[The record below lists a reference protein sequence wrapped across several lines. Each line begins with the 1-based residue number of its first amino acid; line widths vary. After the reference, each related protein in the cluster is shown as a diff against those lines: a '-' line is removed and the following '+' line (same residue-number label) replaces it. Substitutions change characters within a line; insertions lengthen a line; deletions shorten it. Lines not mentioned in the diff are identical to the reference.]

1 MKRPVINAQ
10 TKSRVM
16 QSTMR
21 LLLLLAAIAFCGTA
35 AVQAQTKENKKNP
48 LTGLWQFME
57 ETTRPNGEKA
67 YIGKQ
72 IYKTITKENT
82 YFVIL
87 GVNIPIK
94 EAGSPESKTST
105 LAFIT
110 QEGEI
115 EMKEE
120 NTYLEYINNH
130 YLDKSLN
137 NTISNLRY
145 RFSEENSNILYVEYN
160 LSGTDNDGWVSE
172 IWLRVIPL
180 GAK

>member
-1 MKRPVINAQ
+1 MK
-10 TKSRVM
+10 KFM
-16 QSTMR
+16 F
-21 LLLLLAAIAFCGTA
+21 LLAFILLSGVVTGH
-35 AVQAQTKENKKNP
+35 AQVKKTGPDAGP
-48 LTGLWQFME
+48 LVGMWQYVE
-57 ETTRPNGEKA
+57 EVVTSDGGKA

-72 IYKTITKENT
+72 IFKTITEDNT
-82 YFVIL
+82 YSVIL
-87 GVNIPIK
+87 GVNIPVK
-94 EAGSPESKTST
+94 EANWEESKTST

-110 QEGEI
+110 QQGEI
-115 EMKEE
+115 EMKED

-145 RFSEENSNILYVEYN
+145 RFSEEHNNILYVEYN
-160 LSGTDNDGWVSE
+160 LSGTENDNWVSE

>member
-1 MKRPVINAQ
+1 MKKFMFLFAFILLSGVITGHAQ
-10 TKSRVM
+10 V
-16 QSTMR
+16 
-21 LLLLLAAIAFCGTA
+21 
-35 AVQAQTKENKKNP
+35 KKTGPDAGP
-48 LTGLWQFME
+48 LVGMWQYVE
-57 ETTRPNGEKA
+57 EVVTPDGGKA

-72 IYKTITKENT
+72 IFKTITEDNT
-82 YFVIL
+82 YSVIL
-87 GVNIPIK
+87 GVNIPVK
-94 EAGSPESKTST
+94 EANWEESKTST

-115 EMKEE
+115 EMKED

-145 RFSEENSNILYVEYN
+145 RFSEENNNILYVEYN
-160 LSGTDNDGWVSE
+160 LSGTENDNWVSE

>member
-1 MKRPVINAQ
+1 MKKFMFLFTVILFLGVATGYAQ
-10 TKSRVM
+10 EKKTGSDAGPLVGM
-16 QSTMR
+16 WQYVEEVT
-21 LLLLLAAIAFCGTA
+21 TA
-35 AVQAQTKENKKNP
+35 E
-48 LTGLWQFME
+48 G
-57 ETTRPNGEKA
+57 GKA

-72 IYKTITKENT
+72 IFKTITEDNT

-94 EAGSPESKTST
+94 EANWEESKTST

-115 EMKEE
+115 EMKED
-120 NTYLEYINNH
+120 NTYLEYINKH
-130 YLDKSLN
+130 HLDKSLN

-145 RFSEENSNILYVEYN
+145 RFSEENKNILYVEYN
-160 LSGTDNDGWVSE
+160 LCGTDYDNWVSE

>member
-1 MKRPVINAQ
+1 MKKFMFLFTLILLLGVKTGNAQ
-10 TKSRVM
+10 
-16 QSTMR
+16 
-21 LLLLLAAIAFCGTA
+21 
-35 AVQAQTKENKKNP
+35 EKKTGPDANP
-48 LTGLWQFME
+48 LVGMWQYVE
-57 ETTRPNGEKA
+57 EVTTKDGGKA

-72 IYKTITKENT
+72 IFKTITEDNT

-94 EAGSPESKTST
+94 EADWEESKTST

-115 EMKEE
+115 EMKED

-145 RFSEENSNILYVEYN
+145 RFSEENKNILYVEYN
-160 LSGTDNDGWVSE
+160 LNGTEENWVSE

>member
-1 MKRPVINAQ
+1 MKKFMFLLTVILLSGVGTGYAQ
-10 TKSRVM
+10 DVKTGPDV
-16 QSTMR
+16 
-21 LLLLLAAIAFCGTA
+21 G
-35 AVQAQTKENKKNP
+35 P
-48 LTGLWQFME
+48 LVGMWQYVE
-57 ETTRPNGEKA
+57 EVRTTDGEKA

-72 IYKTITKENT
+72 IFKTITEENT

-94 EAGSPESKTST
+94 ESENAECKRST

-110 QEGEI
+110 QQGEI
-115 EMKEE
+115 EMKED

-145 RFSEENSNILYVEYN
+145 RFSEENKNILYVEYN
-160 LSGTDNDGWVSE
+160 LNGADNDNWISE
-172 IWLRVIPL
+172 IWMRIIPL

>member
-1 MKRPVINAQ
+1 MKKFMFLFTLILLLGVKTGNAQ
-10 TKSRVM
+10 
-16 QSTMR
+16 
-21 LLLLLAAIAFCGTA
+21 
-35 AVQAQTKENKKNP
+35 EKKTGPDANP
-48 LTGLWQFME
+48 LVGLWQYVE
-57 ETTRPNGEKA
+57 EVTTKDGGKA

-72 IYKTITKENT
+72 IFKTITEENT

-94 EAGSPESKTST
+94 EADWPESKTST

-115 EMKEE
+115 EMKED

-145 RFSEENSNILYVEYN
+145 RFSEENKNILYVEYN
-160 LSGTDNDGWVSE
+160 LNGTEENWVSE

>member
-1 MKRPVINAQ
+1 MFLFAFILFSGVGTGHAQ
-10 TKSRVM
+10 VKKTGPDAGPLVGM
-16 QSTMR
+16 WQYVEEVT
-21 LLLLLAAIAFCGTA
+21 TA
-35 AVQAQTKENKKNP
+35 E
-48 LTGLWQFME
+48 G
-57 ETTRPNGEKA
+57 GKA

-72 IYKTITKENT
+72 IFKTITEDNT

-94 EAGSPESKTST
+94 EANWEESKTST
-105 LAFIT
+105 LAFIS

-120 NTYLEYINNH
+120 NTYLEYINKH

-145 RFSEENSNILYVEYN
+145 RFSEENRNILYVEYN
-160 LSGTDNDGWVSE
+160 LSGTDNENWVSE

>member
-1 MKRPVINAQ
+1 MKKFMFLFTVILFLGVATGYAQ
-10 TKSRVM
+10 
-16 QSTMR
+16 
-21 LLLLLAAIAFCGTA
+21 
-35 AVQAQTKENKKNP
+35 EKKTGPDAGP
-48 LTGLWQFME
+48 LVGMWQYVE
-57 ETTRPNGEKA
+57 EVTTTDGGKA

-72 IYKTITKENT
+72 IFKTITEEKT

-94 EAGSPESKTST
+94 SADSNNSTVST
-105 LAFIT
+105 LSFIT
-110 QEGEI
+110 QQGEMV
-115 EMKEE
+115 MKEN

-145 RFSEENSNILYVEYN
+145 RFSEDNRNILYVEYN
-160 LSGTDNDGWVSE
+160 LGDEEDKWVSE
-172 IWLRVIPL
+172 VWLRVMPL

>member
-1 MKRPVINAQ
+1 MKKFMFLFTVILFLGVATGYAQ
-10 TKSRVM
+10 EKKTGPDAGPLVGM
-16 QSTMR
+16 WQYVEEVT
-21 LLLLLAAIAFCGTA
+21 TA
-35 AVQAQTKENKKNP
+35 E
-48 LTGLWQFME
+48 G
-57 ETTRPNGEKA
+57 GKA

-72 IYKTITKENT
+72 IFKTITEDNT

-94 EAGSPESKTST
+94 EANWEESKTST

-115 EMKEE
+115 EMKED
-120 NTYLEYINNH
+120 NTYLEYINKH
-130 YLDKSLN
+130 HLDKSLN

-145 RFSEENSNILYVEYN
+145 RFSEENKNILYVEYN
-160 LSGTDNDGWVSE
+160 LCGTDYDNWVSE
-172 IWLRVIPL
+172 IWLRVIPF

>member
-1 MKRPVINAQ
+1 MK
-10 TKSRVM
+10 KFM
-16 QSTMR
+16 F
-21 LLLLLAAIAFCGTA
+21 LFAFIL
-35 AVQAQTKENKKNP
+35 
-48 LTGLWQFME
+48 LTGVGTGHAQVKKTGPDAGPLVGMWQYVE
-57 ETTRPNGEKA
+57 EVTTTDGGKA

-72 IYKTITKENT
+72 IFKTITEENT

-94 EAGSPESKTST
+94 EANWEESKTST

-110 QEGEI
+110 QQGEI
-115 EMKEE
+115 EMKED

-145 RFSEENSNILYVEYN
+145 RFSEENKNILYVEYN
-160 LSGTDNDGWVSE
+160 LSGTESDGWVSE

>member
-1 MKRPVINAQ
+1 MKKFMFLFAFILLSGVVTGHAQ
-10 TKSRVM
+10 V
-16 QSTMR
+16 
-21 LLLLLAAIAFCGTA
+21 
-35 AVQAQTKENKKNP
+35 KKTGPDAGP
-48 LTGLWQFME
+48 LVGMWQYVE
-57 ETTRPNGEKA
+57 EVVTSDGGNA

-72 IYKTITKENT
+72 IFKTITEDNT
-82 YFVIL
+82 YSVIL
-87 GVNIPIK
+87 GVNIPVK
-94 EAGSPESKTST
+94 EANWEESKTST

-115 EMKEE
+115 EMKED

-145 RFSEENSNILYVEYN
+145 RFSEENNNILYVEYH
-160 LSGTDNDGWVSE
+160 LSGTENDNWVSE

>member
-1 MKRPVINAQ
+1 MFLFTVILFLGVNTSYAQ
-10 TKSRVM
+10 ERKTGPD
-16 QSTMR
+16 
-21 LLLLLAAIAFCGTA
+21 A
-35 AVQAQTKENKKNP
+35 NP
-48 LTGLWQFME
+48 LVGMWQFVE
-57 ETTRPNGEKA
+57 EVTTAEGGKA

-72 IYKTITKENT
+72 IFKTITEDNT

-94 EAGSPESKTST
+94 EANWEESKTST
-105 LAFIT
+105 LAFIS

-115 EMKEE
+115 EMKED
-120 NTYLEYINNH
+120 NTYLEYINKH
-130 YLDKSLN
+130 YLDNSLN

-145 RFSEENSNILYVEYN
+145 RFSKENKNILYVEYN
-160 LSGTDNDGWVSE
+160 LNGTDYDDWVSE

>member
-1 MKRPVINAQ
+1 MKKIIFLLAFMLFSGIHIANAQ
-10 TKSRVM
+10 KTDVDP
-16 QSTMR
+16 
-21 LLLLLAAIAFCGTA
+21 AI
-35 AVQAQTKENKKNP
+35 EP
-48 LTGLWQFME
+48 LVGMWQYVE
-57 ETTRPNGEKA
+57 EVNADDGGKA

-72 IYKTITKENT
+72 IFKTITEEKT

-94 EAGSPESKTST
+94 SADSNNSTVST
-105 LAFIT
+105 LSFIT
-110 QEGEI
+110 QQGEMV
-115 EMKEE
+115 MKEN

-145 RFSEENSNILYVEYN
+145 RFSEDNKNILYVEYN
-160 LSGTDNDGWVSE
+160 LGDEEDKWVSE
-172 IWLRVIPL
+172 VWLRVMPL

>member
-1 MKRPVINAQ
+1 MKKFMFLFAFILFSGVGTGHAQ
-10 TKSRVM
+10 EAKTGPDAGPLVGM
-16 QSTMR
+16 WQYVEEVT
-21 LLLLLAAIAFCGTA
+21 TA
-35 AVQAQTKENKKNP
+35 E
-48 LTGLWQFME
+48 G
-57 ETTRPNGEKA
+57 GKA

-72 IYKTITKENT
+72 IFKTITEDNT

-94 EAGSPESKTST
+94 EANWEESKTST
-105 LAFIT
+105 LAFIS

-120 NTYLEYINNH
+120 NTYLEYINKH

-145 RFSEENSNILYVEYN
+145 RFSEENRNILYVEYN
-160 LSGTDNDGWVSE
+160 LSGTDNENWVSE

>member
-1 MKRPVINAQ
+1 MKKFMFLFTVILFLGVKTGYAQEAQ
-10 TKSRVM
+10 TESK
-16 QSTMR
+16 
-21 LLLLLAAIAFCGTA
+21 IG
-35 AVQAQTKENKKNP
+35 P
-48 LTGLWQFME
+48 LVGMWQYVE
-57 ETTRPNGEKA
+57 EVTTTDGEKA

-72 IYKTITKENT
+72 IFKTITEDNT

-94 EAGSPESKTST
+94 EADWADSKTST

-110 QEGEI
+110 QQGEI
-115 EMKEE
+115 EMKED

-145 RFSEENSNILYVEYN
+145 RFSEENKNILYVEYN
-160 LSGTDNDGWVSE
+160 LSGTESDGWVSE

>member
-1 MKRPVINAQ
+1 MKKFMFLFKVILFLGVATGYAQ
-10 TKSRVM
+10 EKKTGPDAGPLVGM
-16 QSTMR
+16 WQYVEEVT
-21 LLLLLAAIAFCGTA
+21 TA
-35 AVQAQTKENKKNP
+35 E
-48 LTGLWQFME
+48 G
-57 ETTRPNGEKA
+57 GKA

-72 IYKTITKENT
+72 IFKTITEDNT

-94 EAGSPESKTST
+94 EANWEESKTST

-115 EMKEE
+115 EMKED
-120 NTYLEYINNH
+120 NTYLEYINKH
-130 YLDKSLN
+130 HLDKSLN

-145 RFSEENSNILYVEYN
+145 RFSEENKNILYVEYN
-160 LSGTDNDGWVSE
+160 LCGTDYDNWISE

>member
-1 MKRPVINAQ
+1 MLAVGTGHAQ
-10 TKSRVM
+10 VKKTGPDAGPLVGM
-16 QSTMR
+16 WQYVEEVT
-21 LLLLLAAIAFCGTA
+21 TA
-35 AVQAQTKENKKNP
+35 E
-48 LTGLWQFME
+48 G
-57 ETTRPNGEKA
+57 GKA

-72 IYKTITKENT
+72 IFKTITEDNT

-94 EAGSPESKTST
+94 EANWEESKTST

-120 NTYLEYINNH
+120 NTYLEYINKH

-145 RFSEENSNILYVEYN
+145 RFSEENKNILYVEYN
-160 LSGTDNDGWVSE
+160 LCGTDNDSWVSE
-172 IWLRVIPL
+172 IWLKVIPL

>member
-1 MKRPVINAQ
+1 MKKFMFLFTVILFLGVATGYAQ
-10 TKSRVM
+10 EKNTGPDAGPLVGM
-16 QSTMR
+16 WQYVEEVT
-21 LLLLLAAIAFCGTA
+21 TA
-35 AVQAQTKENKKNP
+35 E
-48 LTGLWQFME
+48 G
-57 ETTRPNGEKA
+57 GKA

-72 IYKTITKENT
+72 IFKTITEDNT

-94 EAGSPESKTST
+94 EANWEESKTST

-115 EMKEE
+115 EMKED
-120 NTYLEYINNH
+120 NTYLEYINKH
-130 YLDKSLN
+130 HLDKSLN

-145 RFSEENSNILYVEYN
+145 RFSEENKNILYVEYN
-160 LSGTDNDGWVSE
+160 LCGTDYDNWISE
-172 IWLRVIPL
+172 IWLRVIPF

>member
-1 MKRPVINAQ
+1 MKKFMFLFAFILFSGVGTGHAQ
-10 TKSRVM
+10 VKKTGPDAGPLVGM
-16 QSTMR
+16 WQYVEEVT
-21 LLLLLAAIAFCGTA
+21 TA
-35 AVQAQTKENKKNP
+35 E
-48 LTGLWQFME
+48 G
-57 ETTRPNGEKA
+57 GKA

-72 IYKTITKENT
+72 IFKTITEDNT

-94 EAGSPESKTST
+94 EANWEESKTST
-105 LAFIT
+105 LAFIS

-120 NTYLEYINNH
+120 NTYLEYINKH

-145 RFSEENSNILYVEYN
+145 RFSEENKNILYVEYN
-160 LSGTDNDGWVSE
+160 LSGTDNENWVSE

>member
-1 MKRPVINAQ
+1 MKKLMFLFTVILFLGVNTSYAQ
-10 TKSRVM
+10 ERKTGPD
-16 QSTMR
+16 
-21 LLLLLAAIAFCGTA
+21 A
-35 AVQAQTKENKKNP
+35 NP
-48 LTGLWQFME
+48 LVGMWQFVE
-57 ETTRPNGEKA
+57 EVTTAEGGKA

-72 IYKTITKENT
+72 IFKTITEDNT

-94 EAGSPESKTST
+94 EANWKESKTST
-105 LAFIT
+105 LAFIS

-115 EMKEE
+115 EMKED
-120 NTYLEYINNH
+120 NTYLEYINKH
-130 YLDKSLN
+130 YLDNSLN

-145 RFSEENSNILYVEYN
+145 RFSKENKNILYVEYN
-160 LSGTDNDGWVSE
+160 LNGTDYDDWVSE

>member
-1 MKRPVINAQ
+1 MK
-10 TKSRVM
+10 KFM
-16 QSTMR
+16 F
-21 LLLLLAAIAFCGTA
+21 LLAFILLSGVVTGH
-35 AVQAQTKENKKNP
+35 AQVKKTGPDAGP
-48 LTGLWQFME
+48 LVGMWQYVE
-57 ETTRPNGEKA
+57 EVVTSDGGKA

-72 IYKTITKENT
+72 IFKTITEDNT
-82 YFVIL
+82 YSVIL
-87 GVNIPIK
+87 GVNIPVK
-94 EAGSPESKTST
+94 EANWEESKTST

-110 QEGEI
+110 QQGEI
-115 EMKEE
+115 EMKED

-137 NTISNLRY
+137 NTISYLRY
-145 RFSEENSNILYVEYN
+145 RFSEENKNILYVEYN

>member
-1 MKRPVINAQ
+1 MKKFMFLLTVI
-10 TKSRVM
+10 
-16 QSTMR
+16 
-21 LLLLLAAIAFCGTA
+21 LLLGVRTGYTQEAKTGPKAGPLVGMWQYVEEVTTA
-35 AVQAQTKENKKNP
+35 E
-48 LTGLWQFME
+48 GD
-57 ETTRPNGEKA
+57 KA

-72 IYKTITKENT
+72 IFKTITEDNT

-87 GVNIPIK
+87 GVNFPIK
-94 EAGSPESKTST
+94 EANWEESKTST

-110 QEGEI
+110 QQGEI
-115 EMKEE
+115 EMKED

-145 RFSEENSNILYVEYN
+145 RFSEENKNILYVEYN
-160 LSGTDNDGWVSE
+160 LSGTDNDNWISE
-172 IWLRVIPL
+172 IWLRVIPY

>member
-1 MKRPVINAQ
+1 MKKLMFLFTVILFLGVNTSYAQ
-10 TKSRVM
+10 ERKTGPD
-16 QSTMR
+16 
-21 LLLLLAAIAFCGTA
+21 A
-35 AVQAQTKENKKNP
+35 NP
-48 LTGLWQFME
+48 LVGMWQFVE
-57 ETTRPNGEKA
+57 EVTTAEGGKA

-72 IYKTITKENT
+72 IFKTITEDNT

-94 EAGSPESKTST
+94 EANWEESKTST
-105 LAFIT
+105 LAFIS

-115 EMKEE
+115 EMKED
-120 NTYLEYINNH
+120 NTYLEYINKH
-130 YLDKSLN
+130 YLDNSLN

-145 RFSEENSNILYVEYN
+145 RFSKENKNILYVEYN
-160 LSGTDNDGWVSE
+160 LSGTDYDDWVSE

>member
-1 MKRPVINAQ
+1 MKKFMFLFTVILFLGVKTGYAQ
-10 TKSRVM
+10 EAKAGSP
-16 QSTMR
+16 
-21 LLLLLAAIAFCGTA
+21 I
-35 AVQAQTKENKKNP
+35 EP
-48 LTGLWQFME
+48 LVGMWQYVE
-57 ETTRPNGEKA
+57 EVITNDGEKA

-72 IYKTITKENT
+72 IFKTITDENT

-87 GVNIPIK
+87 GVNVPIK
-94 EAGSPESKTST
+94 KSDCEECKTST

-110 QEGEI
+110 QQGEI
-115 EMKEE
+115 EMKED

-130 YLDKSLN
+130 YLDNSLN

-145 RFSEENSNILYVEYN
+145 RFSDENKNILYVEYN
-160 LSGTDNDGWVSE
+160 LSGTDNENWVSE

>member
-1 MKRPVINAQ
+1 MKKFMFLFAFILFSGVGTGHAQ
-10 TKSRVM
+10 VKKTGPDAGPLVGM
-16 QSTMR
+16 WQYVEEVT
-21 LLLLLAAIAFCGTA
+21 TA
-35 AVQAQTKENKKNP
+35 E
-48 LTGLWQFME
+48 G
-57 ETTRPNGEKA
+57 GKA

-72 IYKTITKENT
+72 IFKTITEENT

-94 EAGSPESKTST
+94 EADWAESKTST

-110 QEGEI
+110 QQGEI
-115 EMKEE
+115 EMRED

-145 RFSEENSNILYVEYN
+145 RFSEENKNILYVEYN
-160 LSGTDNDGWVSE
+160 LSGTDNENWVSE

>member
-1 MKRPVINAQ
+1 MKKFMFLFAFILLSGVVTGHAQ
-10 TKSRVM
+10 V
-16 QSTMR
+16 
-21 LLLLLAAIAFCGTA
+21 
-35 AVQAQTKENKKNP
+35 KKTGPDAGP
-48 LTGLWQFME
+48 LVGMWQYVE
-57 ETTRPNGEKA
+57 EVVTSDGGKA

-72 IYKTITKENT
+72 IFKTITEDNT
-82 YFVIL
+82 YSVIL
-87 GVNIPIK
+87 GVNIPVK
-94 EAGSPESKTST
+94 EANWEESKTST

-110 QEGEI
+110 QQGEI
-115 EMKEE
+115 EMKED

-145 RFSEENSNILYVEYN
+145 RFSEENKNILYVEYN

>member
-1 MKRPVINAQ
+1 MKKFMFLFAFILLSGVVTGHAQ
-10 TKSRVM
+10 V
-16 QSTMR
+16 
-21 LLLLLAAIAFCGTA
+21 
-35 AVQAQTKENKKNP
+35 KKTGPDAGP
-48 LTGLWQFME
+48 LVGMWQYVE
-57 ETTRPNGEKA
+57 EVVTSDGGKA

-72 IYKTITKENT
+72 IFKTITEDNT
-82 YFVIL
+82 YSVIL
-87 GVNIPIK
+87 GVNIPVK
-94 EAGSPESKTST
+94 EANWEESKTST

-115 EMKEE
+115 EMKED

-145 RFSEENSNILYVEYN
+145 RFSEENNNILYVEYN
-160 LSGTDNDGWVSE
+160 LSGTENDNWVSE

>member
-1 MKRPVINAQ
+1 MKKFMFLFTVILFLGVSTGYAQ
-10 TKSRVM
+10 VKKTGPDAGPLVGM
-16 QSTMR
+16 WQYVEEVT
-21 LLLLLAAIAFCGTA
+21 TA
-35 AVQAQTKENKKNP
+35 E
-48 LTGLWQFME
+48 G
-57 ETTRPNGEKA
+57 GKA

-72 IYKTITKENT
+72 IFKTITEDNT

-94 EAGSPESKTST
+94 EANWEESKTST

-115 EMKEE
+115 EMKED
-120 NTYLEYINNH
+120 NTYLEYINKH
-130 YLDKSLN
+130 HLDKSLN

-145 RFSEENSNILYVEYN
+145 RFSEENKNILYVEYN
-160 LSGTDNDGWVSE
+160 LCGTDYDNWISE
-172 IWLRVIPL
+172 IWLRVIPF

>member
-1 MKRPVINAQ
+1 MKKFMFLLTAILFLGVITGKAQ
-10 TKSRVM
+10 ETKTGPDV
-16 QSTMR
+16 
-21 LLLLLAAIAFCGTA
+21 G
-35 AVQAQTKENKKNP
+35 P
-48 LTGLWQFME
+48 LVGMWQYVE
-57 ETTRPNGEKA
+57 EVTTTDGGKA

-72 IYKTITKENT
+72 IFKTITEEKT

-94 EAGSPESKTST
+94 SADSNNSTVST
-105 LAFIT
+105 LSFIT
-110 QEGEI
+110 QQGEMV
-115 EMKEE
+115 MKEN

-145 RFSEENSNILYVEYN
+145 RFSEDNRNILYVEYN
-160 LSGTDNDGWVSE
+160 LGDEEDKWVSE
-172 IWLRVIPL
+172 VWLRVMPL

>member
-1 MKRPVINAQ
+1 MKKFMFLFAFILFSGVGTGHAQ
-10 TKSRVM
+10 VKKTGPDAGPLVGM
-16 QSTMR
+16 WQYVEEVT
-21 LLLLLAAIAFCGTA
+21 TA
-35 AVQAQTKENKKNP
+35 E
-48 LTGLWQFME
+48 G
-57 ETTRPNGEKA
+57 GKA

-72 IYKTITKENT
+72 IFKTITEENT

-94 EAGSPESKTST
+94 EANWEESKTST

-120 NTYLEYINNH
+120 NTYLEYINKH

-145 RFSEENSNILYVEYN
+145 RFSEENKNILYVEYN
-160 LSGTDNDGWVSE
+160 LSGTEDENWVSE

>member
-1 MKRPVINAQ
+1 MKKFMFLFTVILFLGVATGYAQ
-10 TKSRVM
+10 EKKTGPDAGPLVGM
-16 QSTMR
+16 WQYVEEVT
-21 LLLLLAAIAFCGTA
+21 TA
-35 AVQAQTKENKKNP
+35 E
-48 LTGLWQFME
+48 G
-57 ETTRPNGEKA
+57 GKA

-72 IYKTITKENT
+72 IFKTITEDNT

-94 EAGSPESKTST
+94 EANWEESKTST

-115 EMKEE
+115 EMKED
-120 NTYLEYINNH
+120 NTYLEYINKH
-130 YLDKSLN
+130 HLDKSLN

-145 RFSEENSNILYVEYN
+145 RFSEENKNILYVEYN
-160 LSGTDNDGWVSE
+160 LCGTDYDNWISE
-172 IWLRVIPL
+172 IWLRVIPF

>member
-1 MKRPVINAQ
+1 MKKFMFLFAFILFSGVGTGHAQ
-10 TKSRVM
+10 VKKTGPDAGPLVGM
-16 QSTMR
+16 WQYVEEVT
-21 LLLLLAAIAFCGTA
+21 TA
-35 AVQAQTKENKKNP
+35 E
-48 LTGLWQFME
+48 G
-57 ETTRPNGEKA
+57 GKA

-72 IYKTITKENT
+72 IFKTITEDNT

-94 EAGSPESKTST
+94 EANWEESKTST
-105 LAFIT
+105 LAFIS

-120 NTYLEYINNH
+120 NTYLEYINKH

-145 RFSEENSNILYVEYN
+145 RFSEETRNILYVEYN
-160 LSGTDNDGWVSE
+160 LSGTDNENWVSE